1 MEHTLDDAISHRS
14 SMTSTMGC
22 WRTHRSGDRVSI
34 WRERDQAMLYEEEWK
49 KARAESDVLRFLP
62 IPVNVLRAA

>member
-22 WRTHRSGDRVSI
+22 WRAHRSGDRISI
-34 WRERDQAMLYEEEWK
+34 WRERDQAILIEEEWK
-49 KARAESDVLRFLP
+49 KAGANFNVLRFLP
-62 IPVNVLRAA
+62 IPMHVPQAA